1 MNFGLFARIR
11 SKKASTSV
19 GSHSHGYWLEK
30 VPVPSLVIS
39 ELLGVPYED
48 HEFFQHHATIGLDR
62 YATAEQTAKGAAE
75 LATYLARLVDAKLGD
90 PAEDVVSDLA
100 QQVKAGEMTME
111 EAAVIGTS
119 LLIAGHETSANMI
132 ALGALAVLAHPDQFA
147 ALRDAEDQKVVA
159 NAVEEML
166 RYLSIV
172 QNGQRRIA
180 IDDIEIGGEVIGA
193 GEGIILDFPAGNW
206 DSEVFPEPERLDLH
220 RAAPP
225 TSGIRIW
232 PARMRWPTACPRRA
246 PGALRHAVPSHAH
259 TAPGHLQPHRIQE

>member
-1 MNFGLFARIR
+1 M
-11 SKKASTSV
+11 
-19 GSHSHGYWLEK
+19 
-30 VPVPSLVIS
+30 PVPSLVIS